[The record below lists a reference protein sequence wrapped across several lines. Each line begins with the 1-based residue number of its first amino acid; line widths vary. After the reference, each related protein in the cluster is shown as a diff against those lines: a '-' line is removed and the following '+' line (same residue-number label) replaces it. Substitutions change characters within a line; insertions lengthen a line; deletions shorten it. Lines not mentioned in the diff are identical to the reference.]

1 MSWPEQA
8 MIYASEIVQSL
19 LAATGEGSMREAGTF
34 FKVKGI
40 SEPQKI
46 FKIMRP

>member
-8 MIYASEIVQSL
+8 MTYASEIVQSL

-34 FKVKGI
+34 ELKGI
-40 SEPQKI
+40 SEPQTI
-46 FKIMRP
+46 FKIMQP

>member
-19 LAATGEGSMREAGTF
+19 LAATGEGSMREARTF
-34 FKVKGI
+34 KLKGI

-46 FKIMRP
+46 FKIIQP

>member
-8 MIYASEIVQSL
+8 MTYASEIVQSL

-34 FKVKGI
+34 KLKGI
-40 SEPQKI
+40 SEPQTI
-46 FKIMRP
+46 FKIMQP